1 MNHKRLLTVLLL
13 NRSFVNDDDD
23 DDDSQVLESLE
34 MQAVIP
40 ALDNSGHVE
49 RVAL

>member
-13 NRSFVNDDDD
+13 NRSFVNDDD